1 MYLSKSR
8 FGMKFTLQLSTRI
21 KENVSNNRILWN
33 TFSLYS
39 TETTFK
45 AVLVDG
51 VGHTEN
57 IDNFQKLHQSNY
69 STKKR

>member
-1 MYLSKSR
+1 
-8 FGMKFTLQLSTRI
+8 MKFTFNFHMI
-21 KENVSNNRILWN
+21 KRNVSTTDFWN

-57 IDNFQKLHQSNY
+57 IRHFRTH
-69 STKKR
+69 TR

>member
-1 MYLSKSR
+1 M
-8 FGMKFTLQLSTRI
+8 
-21 KENVSNNRILWN
+21 WN

-57 IDNFQKLHQSNY
+57 IRHFRTHTRAITQQKKVKPIKSGGGGDGGGRLKIRIRQNA
-69 STKKR
+69 K